1 MRNGLKEF
9 DDFLI
14 DCFELFEVQLAYEF
28 LLQIHNNQLSELSE
42 QLVL

>member
-14 DCFELFEVQLAYEF
+14 DGLEF
-28 LLQIHNNQLSELSE
+28 LEVELADEFLFQINYDQLSKLGE
-42 QLVL
+42 